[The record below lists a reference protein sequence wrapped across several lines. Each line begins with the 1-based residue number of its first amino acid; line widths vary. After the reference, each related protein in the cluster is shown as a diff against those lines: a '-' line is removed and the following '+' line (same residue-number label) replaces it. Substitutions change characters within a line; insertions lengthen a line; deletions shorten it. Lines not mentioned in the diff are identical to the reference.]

1 MASVSSLIILTFIN
15 NLFMNYKKFFSD
27 ELVSLKSQGL
37 YRKFRAINR
46 NKASFPKATERFEGK
61 EREVEVWCSNDYLNL
76 SQHPEVTKTSIE
88 VINELG
94 TGSGGTRNI
103 SGTSTYHVDLE
114 RLIADLHR
122 KESALLFPSAYTA
135 NQSTLWTLCKNMEG
149 IEVFS
154 DELNHASLI
163 QGIKNADVVTHI
175 FRHNDT
181 EHLEELLNT
190 ANANTPKLIVFES
203 LYSMEGLR
211 SPLQKIIDIAKK
223 YNALTYLDEVHS
235 VGLYGPEGRGITAEK
250 GLEDEIDIIN
260 GTLSKSYGQMGGYV
274 AANADIIDYI
284 RSFAPGFIFTSSMNP
299 SIAAASITSIKIA
312 MSSEDLRENIRINSD
327 RIRAG
332 LRELQIPFLENDSHI
347 IPIHLYD
354 PRLCKEAANLLL
366 EKHGI
371 YIQPIFYPTVP
382 KGDERFRVTITPR
395 HEASDIDHFLDALD
409 DVWKQMD
416 LKRSDSDQEEK
427 SAVSRIY

>member
-1 MASVSSLIILTFIN
+1 
-15 NLFMNYKKFFSD
+15 MNYKKFFSD
-27 ELVSLKSQGL
+27 ELISLKSQGL

-46 NKASFPKATERFEGK
+46 NKSSFPKATERFEGK

-76 SQHPEVTKTSIE
+76 SQHPQVTRTSVE
-88 VINELG
+88 VINQLG

-114 RLIADLHR
+114 NLLAELHQ

-149 IEVFS
+149 VEVFS

-181 EHLEELLNT
+181 EHLEELLKT
-190 ANANTPKLIVFES
+190 ANANSPKIIVFES

-211 SPLQKIIDIAKK
+211 SPLQKIIELARK

-250 GLEDEIDIIN
+250 GLDQDIDIIN
-260 GTLSKSYGQMGGYV
+260 GTLSKSFGQMGGYV
-274 AANADIIDYI
+274 AANSDIIDYI

-299 SIAAASITSIKIA
+299 SIAAASITAINIA
-312 MSSEDLRENIRINSD
+312 KKAEDLRENIRHNSA
-327 RIRAG
+327 RIRKG
-332 LRELQIPFLENDSHI
+332 LTDLEIPFLENDSHI

-354 PRLCKEAANLLL
+354 PRLCKEAANMLL

-395 HEASDIDHFLDALD
+395 HEAGDIDHFLEALD
-409 DVWKQMD
+409 DVWKTLD
-416 LKRSDSDQEEK
+416 LKRSDLSTEERT
-427 SAVSRIY
+427 SVSRIY

>member
-1 MASVSSLIILTFIN
+1 
-15 NLFMNYKKFFSD
+15 MNYKKFFSD
-27 ELVSLKSQGL
+27 ELISLKSQGL

-46 NKASFPKATERFEGK
+46 NKSSFPKATERFEGNQ
-61 EREVEVWCSNDYLNL
+61 REVEVWCSNDYLNL

-114 RLIADLHR
+114 KLLADLHR

-181 EHLEELLNT
+181 EHLEELLNN
-190 ANANTPKLIVFES
+190 ANANTPKLVVFES

-211 SPLQKIIDIAKK
+211 SPLQKIIEISKK

-260 GTLSKSYGQMGGYV
+260 GTLSKSFGQMGGYV

-312 MSSEDLRENIRINSD
+312 MSSEELRDNIRINSD
-327 RIRAG
+327 LIRQG
-332 LRELQIPFLENDSHI
+332 LRDLRIPFLENDSHI

-395 HEASDIDHFLDALD
+395 HEASDIQHFLDALD
-409 DVWKQMD
+409 DVWNEMD
-416 LKRSDSDQEEK
+416 LKRSDSVEEER

>member
-1 MASVSSLIILTFIN
+1 
-15 NLFMNYKKFFSD
+15 MNYKKFFSD

-46 NKASFPKATERFEGK
+46 NKSSFPKATERFEGK

-114 RLIADLHR
+114 RLLADLHR

-260 GTLSKSYGQMGGYV
+260 GTLSKSFGQMGGYV

-327 RIRAG
+327 RIRTG

-416 LKRSDSDQEEK
+416 LRRSDSAEEEK

>member
-1 MASVSSLIILTFIN
+1 
-15 NLFMNYKKFFSD
+15 MNYKKFFSD
-27 ELVSLKSQGL
+27 ELISLKSQGL

-46 NKASFPKATERFEGK
+46 NKSSFPKATERFEGK

-76 SQHPEVTKTSIE
+76 SQHPEVTKTSVE
-88 VINELG
+88 VINQLG

-114 RLIADLHR
+114 NLLADLHN

-135 NQSTLWTLCKNMEG
+135 NQSTLWTLCKNMG
-149 IEVFS
+149 GVEVFS

-181 EHLEELLNT
+181 DHLEELLKT
-190 ANANTPKLIVFES
+190 ANANTPKIIVFES

-211 SPLQKIIDIAKK
+211 SPLQKIIEIAKK

-250 GLEDEIDIIN
+250 GLEDDIDIIN
-260 GTLSKSYGQMGGYV
+260 GTLSKSFGQMGGYV
-274 AANADIIDYI
+274 AANSDIIDYI

-299 SIAAASITSIKIA
+299 SIAAASITAINIA
-312 MSSEDLRENIRINSD
+312 KEAEDLRENIRLNSD
-327 RIRAG
+327 RIRKG
-332 LRELQIPFLENDSHI
+332 LTDLQIPFLENDSHI

-395 HEASDIDHFLDALD
+395 HEAGDIDHFLDALD
-409 DVWKQMD
+409 DVWKVMD
-416 LKRSDSDQEEK
+416 LQRSEESQEEK
-427 SAVSRIY
+427 PAVSRIY

>member
-1 MASVSSLIILTFIN
+1 
-15 NLFMNYKKFFSD
+15 MNYKKFFSD

-46 NKASFPKATERFEGK
+46 NKSSFPKATERFEGQQ
-61 EREVEVWCSNDYLNL
+61 REVEVWCSNDYLNL

-114 RLIADLHR
+114 NLLADLHN

-135 NQSTLWTLCKNMEG
+135 NQSTLWTLCKNLEG
-149 IEVFS
+149 VEIFS

-163 QGIKNADVVTHI
+163 QGIKNANVECHV

-181 EHLEELLNT
+181 EHLEELINN
-190 ANANTPKLIVFES
+190 ANANSPKIIVFES

-211 SPLQKIIDIAKK
+211 SPLQKIIEIAKK

-235 VGLYGPEGRGITAEK
+235 VGLYGPEGRGITAVE
-250 GLEDEIDIIN
+250 GLEDDIDIIN
-260 GTLSKSYGQMGGYV
+260 GTLSKAFGQMGGYV
-274 AANADIIDYI
+274 AASADIIDYI

-299 SIAAASITSIKIA
+299 SVAAASITSIKVA
-312 MSSEDLRENIRINSD
+312 MESEDLRENIRVNSD

-332 LRELQIPFLENDSHI
+332 LRDLQIPFLENDSHI

-366 EKHGI
+366 ERHGI
-371 YIQPIFYPTVP
+371 YIQPIFFPTVP

-395 HEASDIDHFLDALD
+395 HEANDINNFLNALD
-409 DVWKQMD
+409 DVWKTMD
-416 LKRSDSDQEEK
+416 LRRSDAIEEEK
-427 SAVSRIY
+427 PAVSRIY

>member
-1 MASVSSLIILTFIN
+1 
-15 NLFMNYKKFFSD
+15 MNYKKFFSD
-27 ELVSLKSQGL
+27 ELISLKSQGL

-46 NKASFPKATERFEGK
+46 NKSSFPKATERFEGK

-76 SQHPEVTKTSIE
+76 SQHPQVTRTSVE
-88 VINELG
+88 VINQLG

-114 RLIADLHR
+114 NLLAELHQ

-149 IEVFS
+149 VEVFS

-181 EHLEELLNT
+181 EHLEELLKT
-190 ANANTPKLIVFES
+190 ANANSPKIIVFES

-211 SPLQKIIDIAKK
+211 SPLQKIIEIARK

-250 GLEDEIDIIN
+250 GLDQDIDIIN
-260 GTLSKSYGQMGGYV
+260 GTLSKSFGQMGGYV
-274 AANADIIDYI
+274 AANSDIIDYI

-299 SIAAASITSIKIA
+299 SIAAASITAINIA
-312 MSSEDLRENIRINSD
+312 KKAEDLRENIRHNSA
-327 RIRAG
+327 RIRKG
-332 LRELQIPFLENDSHI
+332 LTDLEIPFLENDSHI

-395 HEASDIDHFLDALD
+395 HEAGDIDHFLEALD
-409 DVWKQMD
+409 DVWKTLD
-416 LKRSDSDQEEK
+416 LRRSDLMAEERTEI
-427 SAVSRIY
+427 SRIY